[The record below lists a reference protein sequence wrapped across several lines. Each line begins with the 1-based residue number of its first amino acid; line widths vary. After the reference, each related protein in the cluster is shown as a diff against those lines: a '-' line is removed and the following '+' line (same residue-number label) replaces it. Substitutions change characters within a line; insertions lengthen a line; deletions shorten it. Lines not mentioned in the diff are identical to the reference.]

1 MKSRA
6 RNRTSSFL
14 GAFSSCLLLPQGVLF
29 ALTSRARMRT
39 CRLFGISYGL
49 LLAPGLFWA
58 TPGLSWAI
66 LGLSWVLLG
75 LSWGPLGFVWTTL
88 CPLPGPLGRSWA
100 LLDHPCA
107 LLGIS
112 GLLWAPDWPDW
123 SQHWA
128 RLVQETNIGPDCLS
142 GAADWPRLVLEFQ
155 ELQIGPHWSQEL
167 QIGQIG
173 PRKVELACF
182 SIPL

>member
-6 RNRTSSFL
+6 RMRTSGFL
-14 GAFSSCLLLPQGVLF
+14 GTSFSCPLLLQGVLF
-29 ALTSRARMRT
+29 ALASRARMRT
-39 CRLFGISYGL
+39 CRLFGISSGL
-49 LLAPGLFWA
+49 LFAPGLFWA

-88 CPLPGPLGRSWA
+88 CPLPGSLGRSWA
-100 LLDHPCA
+100 LLDHPWA

-128 RLVQETNIGPDCLS
+128 RLVPGAQYWARLVFRSRRLAQIGFGIP
-142 GAADWPRLVLEFQ
+142 GAPDWPRLAP
-155 ELQIGPHWSQEL
+155 G
-167 QIGQIG
+167 G
-173 PRKVELACF
+173 PRLV
-182 SIPL
+182 